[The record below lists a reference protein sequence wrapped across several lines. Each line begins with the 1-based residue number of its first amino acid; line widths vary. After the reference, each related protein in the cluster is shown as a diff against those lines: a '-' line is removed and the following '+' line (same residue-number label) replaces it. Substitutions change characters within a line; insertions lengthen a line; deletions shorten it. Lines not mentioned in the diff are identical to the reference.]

1 MLDHVDVLTVQI
13 SKILSVKHKTTDS
26 DDIRG
31 EGGRLDPSRFL
42 FVERGLERARGVGS
56 KGLGSSL
63 GGEGEGGVIEIK
75 LFKIR
80 TNQKTGKL
88 DFDRQPIK

>member
-1 MLDHVDVLTVQI
+1 MTLG
-13 SKILSVKHKTTDS
+13 
-26 DDIRG
+26 G

-63 GGEGEGGVIEIK
+63 GGGGGGGEGEGGVIEIK